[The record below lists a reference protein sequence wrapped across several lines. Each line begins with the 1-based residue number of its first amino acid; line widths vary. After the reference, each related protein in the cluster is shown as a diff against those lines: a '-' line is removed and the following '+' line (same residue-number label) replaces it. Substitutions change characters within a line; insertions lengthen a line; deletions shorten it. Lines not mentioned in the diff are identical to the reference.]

1 MSQHYIN
8 ANFHWG
14 GWPQRARGTT
24 YSPTSRRMCLDWW
37 LYAGCCP
44 IPSISR
50 ALEVARRKRPPG
62 VVCVCVHNNIS
73 SFRACFYLPKILLGF
88 LRVKC
93 FRGGIFF
100 EFQFQFCMEKL
111 DAGITNQFWK
121 GLKSFHVRSS
131 LFPAS
136 EWWYSR
142 YRLVVVPAISI
153 GVSIPSC
160 GFIFVTDTPFMFPL
174 LLYRSKQ
181 KRLSIIIVIVVQIA
195 PKIVHLLSKK
205 EQVHLDTRFWFC
217 IGN

>member
-1 MSQHYIN
+1 MVTCWLMSQHYIN
-8 ANFHWG
+8 ANSHWG
-14 GWPQRARGTT
+14 GWSQRARGTT

-62 VVCVCVHNNIS
+62 VCVHNNIS

-121 GLKSFHVRSS
+121 GLKSFHVRTS

-136 EWWYSR
+136 EWWYPR
-142 YRLVVVPAISI
+142 YRLGFPFLRAALFLWLIHHLCSPYY
-153 GVSIPSC
+153 STDPS
-160 GFIFVTDTPFMFPL
+160 
-174 LLYRSKQ
+174 KNAWA
-181 KRLSIIIVIVVQIA
+181 LS
-195 PKIVHLLSKK
+195 
-205 EQVHLDTRFWFC
+205 
-217 IGN
+217 